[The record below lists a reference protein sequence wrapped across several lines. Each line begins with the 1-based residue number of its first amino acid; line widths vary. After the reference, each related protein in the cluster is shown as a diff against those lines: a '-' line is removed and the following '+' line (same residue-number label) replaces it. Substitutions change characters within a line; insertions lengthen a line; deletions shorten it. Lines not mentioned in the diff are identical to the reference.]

1 METFLVH
8 KKSPSTKPW
17 RRLAGHRGCGATFAD
32 FCSGGEIK
40 IKVFIFSFGIHLGRL
55 ELIVWHRQGTFLQRK
70 AIQRSLNCRKN
81 MAAF

>member
-8 KKSPSTKPW
+8 KKSPSSKPW

-55 ELIVWHRQGTFLQRK
+55 ELIVVAQAGDLPTK
-70 AIQRSLNCRKN
+70 KSNSEKS
-81 MAAF
+81 